1 MVNTFSTNLNPSH
14 VSYDTLEDQSAS
26 SCELFLG
33 QNGLNLGQLSKNQS
47 KVISLMSPSYTY
59 NENEGTTESHK
70 ACVLPV
76 NTLSTFNVQTNG
88 NNYSCILQNNDNVTL
103 RLSSAKDSKNI
114 IKGCAV
120 RVDPSVQQYQDG
132 DIYESEQ
139 GMKGLLNNAYS
150 ILDYEVLK
158 IIESLRN
165 QVKTLEKERDDLRDN
180 AFPKSH
186 GQYVEA
192 YNTYIKVKTECDMLN
207 ESYKKA
213 MDEFT
218 TLISFMT
225 IATQKLKIESKN
237 LKQALPDYHM
247 NNKLAR
253 LLRNIN
259 ELSYITLYESPM
271 TGFANPEKTLAEKI
285 QSGGAHK
292 ALKRSLATLSF
303 DNMNN
308 KNAYSSSVHRFF
320 IPSKSYRSIFFPP
333 GLNAELYERDN
344 FEGSKIMFSI
354 PGYPNNAWSSY
365 NADYSME
372 NGVSGVIVQGSFN
385 SVHVNDAESFI
396 QRVQDIII

>member
-14 VSYDTLEDQSAS
+14 VSYNTLEDQSAS

-47 KVISLMSPSYTY
+47 KVMSLMSPSYTY

-76 NTLSTFNVQTNG
+76 NTLPTFNVQTNG
-88 NNYSCILQNNDNVTL
+88 NNYSCILQNKDNVTL
-103 RLSSAKDSKNI
+103 RLSSAKDSKNF

-120 RVDPSVQQYQDG
+120 RVDPSVQMYQDG
-132 DIYESEQ
+132 DVYQSE
-139 GMKGLLNNAYS
+139 GSMKGLLDNAYT
-150 ILDYEVLK
+150 ILDYEILK

-165 QVKTLEKERDDLRDN
+165 QVKDLEKKRDNLRDN
-180 AFPKSH
+180 RFPRSH
-186 GQYVEA
+186 GQYVVA
-192 YNTYIKVKTECDMLN
+192 YNTYIKTKTECDMLN

-225 IATQKLKIESKN
+225 IATQKLNDESRK
-237 LKQALPDYHM
+237 LKETLPGYHR
-247 NNKLAR
+247 NNKLTR

-259 ELSYITLYESPM
+259 ELSYVTLYESPM
-271 TGFANPEKTLAEKI
+271 TEFANPEKTLAEKI
-285 QSGGAHK
+285 KSGGVHK
-292 ALKRSLATLSF
+292 PLKRTLPTLSF

-308 KNAYSSSVHRFF
+308 KNAYSSSIHKVT
-320 IPSKSYRSIFFPP
+320 IPSKTYRSIFFPP
-333 GLNAELYERDN
+333 GLNAELYESDN
-344 FEGSKIMFSI
+344 FEGSKLKFFI

-365 NADYSME
+365 NADYNLQ
-372 NGVSGVIVQGSFN
+372 NGISGVIIHGSFN
-385 SVHVNDAESFI
+385 SVHVNDTESFI
-396 QRVQDIII
+396 QRVRNIII